1 MRLVTMQPG
10 GREWVR
16 GEGGRGGGRRQQ
28 SGAASG
34 YDVIN
39 YGRYVGESGR
49 KK

>member
-10 GREWVR
+10 GGSGWGK
-16 GEGGRGGGRRQQ
+16 GEGGASST